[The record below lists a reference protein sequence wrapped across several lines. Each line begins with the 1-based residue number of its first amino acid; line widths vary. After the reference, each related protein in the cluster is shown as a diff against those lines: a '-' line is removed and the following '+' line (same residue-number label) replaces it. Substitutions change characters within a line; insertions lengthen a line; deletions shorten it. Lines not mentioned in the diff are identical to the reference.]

1 MIFSFVEVET
11 GTEAG
16 SVASLGPGL
25 GRGGKEP
32 ELRTLKPTPTHLY
45 APVLLSSLT

>member
-1 MIFSFVEVET
+1 MEVET

-25 GRGGKEP
+25 GRGNEEP
-32 ELRTLKPTPTHLY
+32 ELRIPDPTPTHLY
-45 APVLLSSLT
+45 VPVLLFSLT